1 VGRKL
6 HFFCKVTGKFTLLDN
21 NVDRKESV
29 DRKEESEL
37 GASLPV
43 LRIRPPLSYIENSHL
58 ES

>member
-1 VGRKL
+1 M
-6 HFFCKVTGKFTLLDN
+6 LDN